1 MKLNPQKSIRHG
13 LLAFTLLEVM
23 IASAIFFMAMFSIL
37 AVVSQSLRSARAL
50 SQNSPTP
57 GMVAAQLSLTN
68 KLEEGTDS
76 GDFEDIAS
84 GVYPDYDWQS
94 DTMEYA
100 SNGLYQVDIAVFHKG
115 KLDSSM
121 SFLLFKPESTTGV
134 GVRSKFR

>member
-1 MKLNPQKSIRHG
+1 MKINQRTRSRS

-37 AVVSQSLRSARAL
+37 ALVSQSLRSAKNL
-50 SQNSPTP
+50 SKNVPTP
-57 GMVAAQLSLTN
+57 GMIAAQLSLTN
-68 KLEEGTDS
+68 KLEEGSDS

-100 SNGLYQVDIAVFHKG
+100 SNGLFQVDIAVFHKG
-115 KLDSSM
+115 NLDSSM
-121 SFLLFKPESTTGV
+121 SFLLFRPESTTGI
-134 GVRSKFR
+134 GVRSKFSR